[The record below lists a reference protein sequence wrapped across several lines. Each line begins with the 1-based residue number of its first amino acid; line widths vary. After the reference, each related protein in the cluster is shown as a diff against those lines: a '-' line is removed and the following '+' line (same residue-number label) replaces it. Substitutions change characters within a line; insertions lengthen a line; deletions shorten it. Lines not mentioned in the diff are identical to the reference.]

1 MGAGKGR
8 HKYSH
13 GARGSARAGRGEMA
27 PRDAWRIDLPLG
39 PSRRIAAW
47 VTAIGGT
54 AVAALWLAGG
64 ERGLPWPVAAGLSL
78 AIVGLA
84 VRALRRDAFREG
96 PGGTSRLVTGLDG
109 RVEVTTAGGQVRT
122 GRLAGPHFVA
132 PWLVIVAWVPEGA
145 RWSRTLL
152 VPSDAAPE
160 GEHRRLRVL
169 LRWGQVRHRT

>member
-1 MGAGKGR
+1 MAGGDDGAQEG
-8 HKYSH
+8 
-13 GARGSARAGRGEMA
+13 
-27 PRDAWRIDLPLG
+27 WRVDLPLG
-39 PSRRIAAW
+39 SSRRIAAW
-47 VTAIGGT
+47 VTVIGGG
-54 AVAALWLAGG
+54 AVAAIWLAGG
-64 ERGLPWPVAAGLSL
+64 ERGLPWTVAAGLSL

-96 PGGTSRLVTGLDG
+96 AGGTSRLVTGLDG
-109 RVEVTTAGGQVRT
+109 RVEVTTAGGRVRT

-160 GEHRRLRVL
+160 GEHRRLRIL
-169 LRWGQVRHRT
+169 LRWMAGRNRGQAPFRA